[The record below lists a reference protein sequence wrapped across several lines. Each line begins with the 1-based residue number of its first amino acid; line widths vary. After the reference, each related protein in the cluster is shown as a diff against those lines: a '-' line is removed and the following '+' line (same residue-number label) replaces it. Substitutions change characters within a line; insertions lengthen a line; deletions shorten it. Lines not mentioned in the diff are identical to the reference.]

1 MKISEEELKKYEG
14 KILKVKLENGN
25 YLRGRF
31 MEAAIKD
38 GSIGLVIQS
47 NTYTFQI
54 DQNDIN
60 QVEIIAEKLW

>member
-1 MKISEEELKKYEG
+1 MKISEEELKNYEG